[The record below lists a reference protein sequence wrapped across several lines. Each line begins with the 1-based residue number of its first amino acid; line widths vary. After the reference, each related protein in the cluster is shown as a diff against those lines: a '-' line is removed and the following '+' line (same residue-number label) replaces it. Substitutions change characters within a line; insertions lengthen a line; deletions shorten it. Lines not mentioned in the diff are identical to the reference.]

1 MSLRHCR
8 QIIQIAALGCLAF
21 LGALNG
27 LSQVPL
33 QRVRII
39 WHPHRDRDK
48 TVSELESHGFLA
60 ETPIG
65 ASEVWGRL
73 PKGSV
78 PVVAR
83 LPGVYMLVLEP
94 DTPKP
99 AAPYEYHVQFRVKLD
114 ADSRAPTQ
122 RWIQYQELIKH
133 LRGVGFEQ
141 EPLKPE
147 EWRYNDILRGKLP
160 ASAVSTL
167 LRISNIRS
175 ILLAPFAWNI
185 LQKSQEPV
193 LVEIW
198 LANDLTYSRQ
208 QEIRQLAR
216 ERLAKLGF
224 TEAIAHDT
232 EAGMRILGWLPAR
245 QVFELL
251 DASHDL
257 EQANYAESPYLR
269 APDYITLFR
278 LIEVLIEPGKILPPN
293 MKLTEPGWPQ
303 LIAPEMK
310 ITSEIQAL
318 IGQEKKD
325 QNVHRVELIFRD
337 AKNAS
342 ELFASVRAL
351 ADSAQLEGSL
361 GPILWVRI
369 GAKDIAKLAE
379 LPEVSVIRLPQAPLY
394 VRPGAD
400 GRLPYYYVRLG
411 QAAPVHDSLAPL
423 LRYRE
428 PLRLAVIATDF
439 RGWEQKRGQTLPAA
453 TFLVDYT
460 RWMNS
465 DLEPEAA
472 PSVPGVGLPIAEEIC
487 RSAPV
492 QELYLVR
499 IHESAP
505 YQVADILKL
514 LHDATALPILARRRL
529 EELAREQSALT
540 QEERELRLRRQELL
554 LDFGPDN
561 PAYWKARDQFLQ
573 REKTWLARKKHYSE
587 LVYRATELL
596 DWQKRLQEVNNVVIV
611 PFWRDGYPSL
621 PDIAPGLR
629 WLPGLSSK
637 PAAYIQVVPRQGEEQ
652 WWGWLR
658 DRDNNGVMEFRNL
671 NLPSRVKLQPEPWA
685 QRRANVAP
693 RWHSPELNWLGWQ
706 AWPKKSIG
714 QTTESALECLAVP
727 TLPPQATIQLVLQ
740 WREVHEPRWA
750 TGESDLY
757 RKPLTSLLIEIL
769 QPVPGSAITV
779 PGDTYTIVAS
789 SRGLPQRIENH
800 PRYAIYELRLQFR
813 TGEAPSRY
821 AVRLRGSLPRSTTP
835 AGVAQEQPEG
845 QEIWFRLS
853 AEILEDTWR
862 QQGRVVWLTPGQ
874 EARWQEHLSTTKSD
888 RCSPQ
893 VFP

>member
-1 MSLRHCR
+1 MSLRPCR
-8 QIIQIAALGCLAF
+8 RIIQIAVLGCLAL
-21 LGALNG
+21 LGTLNTP
-27 LSQVPL
+27 SQVPL

-39 WHPHRDRDK
+39 LHPYGDRADTISK
-48 TVSELESHGFLA
+48 LPALGFQEEKATCPEEL
-60 ETPIG
+60 
-65 ASEVWGRL
+65 WGRL
-73 PKGSV
+73 PESSL

-83 LPGVYMLVLEP
+83 LPGVYMLVTEP

-99 AAPYEYHVQFRVKLD
+99 AAPNQYYVQFRVKLD

-133 LRGVGFEQ
+133 LRSVGFEQ

-160 ASAVSTL
+160 ASAISTL
-167 LRISNIRS
+167 LRIPNIRS
-175 ILLAPFAWNI
+175 TLLAPFAWNI
-185 LQKSQEPV
+185 LQESHEPV
-193 LVEIW
+193 VVEIW

-208 QEIRQLAR
+208 QEIRQVAR

-224 TEAIAHDT
+224 IEAIAHDT
-232 EAGMRILGWLPAR
+232 EAGMRLLGWLPAR
-245 QVFELL
+245 QVFNLL

-257 EQANYAESPYLR
+257 EQTSYAELPYLR
-269 APDYITLFR
+269 TPDYIALFR
-278 LIEVLIEPGKILPPN
+278 LIEVLSEPGKILPPN
-293 MKLTEPGWPQ
+293 IKIAEPGWP
-303 LIAPEMK
+303 LLVAPEMK
-310 ITSEIQAL
+310 ISQEIQAL
-318 IGQEKKD
+318 IGQEKKE

-337 AKNAS
+337 AKSAS
-342 ELFASVRAL
+342 ELFGSVRVL

-361 GPILWVRI
+361 GPILWVRVK
-369 GAKDIAKLAE
+369 ANDVAKLAQ
-379 LPEVSVIRLPQAPLY
+379 LPEVSVIRLPQPPLY

-400 GRLPYYYVRLG
+400 GRLPFYYVKLG
-411 QAAPVHDSLAPL
+411 QAAPVHDSPASL

-465 DLEPEAA
+465 ELTPEVA
-472 PSVPGVGLPIAEEIC
+472 PSVPSAGLAVAEEIC
-487 RSAPV
+487 QAAPV

-514 LHDATALPILARRRL
+514 LHDSTAMPILARRRL
-529 EELAREQSALT
+529 EELVREQSALT
-540 QEERELRLRRQELL
+540 QEERELRLRRQGLL
-554 LDFGPDN
+554 LDFRPDN
-561 PAYWKARDQFLQ
+561 PAYRKARDQFLQ
-573 REKTWLARKKHYSE
+573 LEKNWLARKKHYSE

-637 PAAYIQVVPRQGEEQ
+637 STAYIQAVPRQGEEQ

-658 DRDNNGVMEFRNL
+658 DRDDNGVMEFRNL
-671 NLPSRVKLQPEPWA
+671 NLPSRVKLQPEAWA
-685 QRRANVAP
+685 QQRANIAP

-706 AWPKKSIG
+706 AWLKKSIR
-714 QTTESALECLAVP
+714 QTSESGLDRLAVP
-727 TLPPQATIQLVLQ
+727 TLPPRATIQLVLQ
-740 WREVHEPRWA
+740 WREVHEPRRA
-750 TGESDLY
+750 TDEPDPY
-757 RKPLTSLLIEIL
+757 RKPLTPLLIEIL
-769 QPVPGSAITV
+769 QPVAEAGINV
-779 PGDTYTIVAS
+779 PGDIYTIAAS
-789 SRGLPQRIENH
+789 SQGLPQRIENH
-800 PRYAIYELRLQFR
+800 ARYAIYEMRLQFR
-813 TGEAPSRY
+813 TGETPSRY
-821 AVRLRGSLPRSTTP
+821 AVRLRGSLPRSTAP

-853 AEILEDTWR
+853 AEILEATWR

-874 EARWQEHLSTTKSD
+874 EVRWQEHLSTTKSG
-888 RCSPQ
+888 RCPPQ